1 MNIDKNIILEKY
13 LNLAVNSIQGS
24 IIKTNHINFRCN
36 VCGDGEKKSNK
47 RGHLRLSI
55 SPDNYEEYWTFKCF
69 NEGCTAHDKAWN
81 AEHWLK
87 FTSPYLYKDY
97 VKELFGVKK
106 PDIKKEK
113 KKEQIQKQQEK
124 NRIENIRKKELALRK
139 EQNAVQYFLP
149 ITSKSIKHRKL
160 LDKALELCT
169 SRMIP
174 ELVYNKWFIST
185 HGLYKDRLIIPF
197 YDNNDNIYYYQAR
210 DLVGNAPKYLNRIQN
225 KDRAL
230 YNIHNIEKDKPVI
243 LLEGVIDCLYIQ
255 NSIAMLGLSFS
266 PYVSNFL
273 NKLNVHYLLDND
285 KAGRSKSKK
294 FLLEG
299 KSVFLWDK
307 WKYNDCKDI
316 NEIVVK
322 YGIYIFSYKELKSC
336 FTTNVYDSLY
346 LET

>member
-1 MNIDKNIILEKY
+1 M
-13 LNLAVNSIQGS
+13 
-24 IIKTNHINFRCN
+24 
-36 VCGDGEKKSNK
+36 
-47 RGHLRLSI
+47 
-55 SPDNYEEYWTFKCF
+55 
-69 NEGCTAHDKAWN
+69 
-81 AEHWLK
+81 
-87 FTSPYLYKDY
+87 
-97 VKELFGVKK
+97 
-106 PDIKKEK
+106 
-113 KKEQIQKQQEK
+113 
-124 NRIENIRKKELALRK
+124 
-139 EQNAVQYFLP
+139 
-149 ITSKSIKHRKL
+149 
-160 LDKALELCT
+160 
-169 SRMIP
+169 
-174 ELVYNKWFIST
+174 
-185 HGLYKDRLIIPF
+185 
-197 YDNNDNIYYYQAR
+197 
-210 DLVGNAPKYLNRIQN
+210 VGNAPKYLNRIQN

-230 YNIHNIEKDKPVI
+230 YNIHNIEKDNPVI

-266 PYVSNFL
+266 PFVSNFL

-322 YGIYIFSYKELKSC
+322 YGIYSFSYKELKSC